1 MDTKANLSNRKKINE
16 LAIQHNKL
24 TTLVACLLNEVGAL
38 KKELS
43 EVKGGTDNIP
53 QIRNDN
59 NSRNVSNNQQQN
71 QHQQHQQHQQNNPNR
86 FPNFNELRAEDILK
100 QLSINNSDN

>member
-1 MDTKANLSNRKKINE
+1 MDSKANLSNRKKINE

-38 KKELS
+38 KKELND
-43 EVKGGTDNIP
+43 VKGGDMQTL
-53 QIRNDN
+53 RNDN
-59 NSRNVSNNQQQN
+59 SRHMSNNNQQQ
-71 QHQQHQQHQQNNPNR
+71 QHQNNSNR

-100 QLSINNSDN
+100 QLSINNSPDN

>member
-24 TTLVACLLNEVGAL
+24 TTLVACLLNEIGYL
-38 KKELS
+38 KKEVIDL
-43 EVKGGTDNIP
+43 KGGEQTH
-53 QIRNDN
+53 QISSKSHISEN
-59 NSRNVSNNQQQN
+59 NNNNRSQS
-71 QHQQHQQHQQNNPNR
+71 NPNR

-100 QLSINNSDN
+100 QLSINSSDN

>member
-38 KKELS
+38 KKELNS
-43 EVKGGTDNIP
+43 VRGTDTIQNNSNV
-53 QIRNDN
+53 QHVQNVRNDN
-59 NSRNVSNNQQQN
+59 NSRNMSSHQN
-71 QHQQHQQHQQNNPNR
+71 INPNR

>member
-1 MDTKANLSNRKKINE
+1 MDTKANLANRKKINE

-24 TTLVACLLNEVGAL
+24 TTLVACLLNEVSGL
-38 KKELS
+38 KKELND
-43 EVKGGTDNIP
+43 VKGGESHV
-53 QIRNDN
+53 QSRNDN
-59 NSRNVSNNQQQN
+59 NSRNIHNQSNDHHHQQQHR
-71 QHQQHQQHQQNNPNR
+71 QINPNK

>member
-38 KKELS
+38 KKELN
-43 EVKGGTDNIP
+43 EVKGGGSDNI
-53 QIRNDN
+53 QTLRNDN
-59 NSRNVSNNQQQN
+59 NSRNVSNQQV
-71 QHQQHQQHQQNNPNR
+71 HQQNNPNR

-100 QLSINNSDN
+100 QLSINNSEN